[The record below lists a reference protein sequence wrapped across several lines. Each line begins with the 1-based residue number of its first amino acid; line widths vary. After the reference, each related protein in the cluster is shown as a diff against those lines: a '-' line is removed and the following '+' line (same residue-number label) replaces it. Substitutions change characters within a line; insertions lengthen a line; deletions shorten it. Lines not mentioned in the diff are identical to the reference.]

1 MRRGRR
7 KTSDLGSA
15 LDMGLATDSDCS
27 AAATGRGGAAGSHYS
42 SSMFGLRAEGYG
54 ECGV

>member
-54 ECGV
+54 ECGL